1 MSARFRSGVTAAEI
15 LLRYVRLPIMAVA
28 GWQPCLLAGGRRS
41 WKLPQRAG
49 APGRSPRAALKRPGP
64 SSNLCRS
71 SAVQAC
77 PDIYAAHAMHTWCC
91 ATPRWTIYLVYVCSS
106 SRCEIH
112 GHIEDGDEKL
122 PFCLS
127 PICGNGAD
135 FRPWLLRVELHIMG
149 LIGFNFRERPDLI
162 SILVIDDC
170 WVILPAYIN
179 WVNLL

>member
-1 MSARFRSGVTAAEI
+1 MKASPASRGARAISARGIEAPGALVKSLSIER
-15 LLRYVRLPIMAVA
+15 
-28 GWQPCLLAGGRRS
+28 
-41 WKLPQRAG
+41 RAG
-49 APGRSPRAALKRPGP
+49 MSRHIRGACNAHMVLCNSEMDDL
-64 SSNLCRS
+64 SSIC
-71 SAVQAC
+71 
-77 PDIYAAHAMHTWCC
+77 
-91 ATPRWTIYLVYVCSS
+91 VCSS

-170 WVILPAYIN
+170 
-179 WVNLL
+179 